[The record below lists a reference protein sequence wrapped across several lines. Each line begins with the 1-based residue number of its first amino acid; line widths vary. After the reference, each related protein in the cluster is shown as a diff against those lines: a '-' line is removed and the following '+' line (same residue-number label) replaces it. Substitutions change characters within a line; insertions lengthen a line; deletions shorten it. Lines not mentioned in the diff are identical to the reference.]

1 MLIASS
7 AELFLLFGAD
17 VEEITETVTTFISK
31 LVHDLEILEN
41 KIYDISVMGQIKK
54 IELKV
59 TELPNDMKILSY
71 LGGELSNS
79 STYFST
85 FGNVKSADSNDFRK
99 TFGTSK
105 TNFWKA
111 FPYEKRVSDAEKAV
125 GKYEELGKLNL
136 E

>member
-71 LGGELSNS
+71 LGGELSKVRHIFQHLGMSNLLIPMILEKHLVQVKL
-79 STYFST
+79 T
-85 FGNVKSADSNDFRK
+85 FGKL
-99 TFGTSK
+99 
-105 TNFWKA
+105 
-111 FPYEKRVSDAEKAV
+111 FPMKKEFLMQK
-125 GKYEELGKLNL
+125 KL
-136 E
+136 